1 MSLCKFT
8 LMDLTGGGMEM
19 MDPGQV
25 LESGGVMDT
34 SGMCLRDLVVI
45 NAATLQIPVQRLQ

>member
-45 NAATLQIPVQRLQ
+45 KAATLQRC